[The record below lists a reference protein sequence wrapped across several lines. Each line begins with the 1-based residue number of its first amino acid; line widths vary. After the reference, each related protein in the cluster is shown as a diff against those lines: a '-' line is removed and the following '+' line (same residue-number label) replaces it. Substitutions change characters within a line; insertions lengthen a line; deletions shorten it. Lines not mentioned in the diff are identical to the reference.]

1 MRSFFKFKESDTPVT
16 IEPVPTVFPNI
27 EGADIAGVFGGKRVA
42 GDFYDSVRVSPE
54 RVLIGL
60 LDMAGRREENR
71 KLLIAAQEVFRNSGR
86 ELFSAVDINESD
98 AMTELNL
105 RINRRLIEASSG
117 VHSCPAFTACYH
129 ERMGTLCYCSA
140 GHTPGLLRDST
151 GIVELGSTGLPLGL
165 FSHATSDARI
175 AGMEKSAALLL
186 VSQGVVSCEGVHGD
200 GAGNEFSVG
209 GVRQVFQ
216 NAPSL
221 SAKELCSLVLS
232 SVADF
237 SGNGPLCDDRTALAL
252 IRTG

>member
-1 MRSFFKFKESDTPVT
+1 VRSFFKFNGSDTAVS

-27 EGADIAGVFGGKRVA
+27 DGADIAAVFAGKRVA

-54 RVLIGL
+54 RVLI
-60 LDMAGRREENR
+60 
-71 KLLIAAQEVFRNSGR
+71 AAQEIFRESGR

-98 AMTELNL
+98 AMTELNV

-129 ERMGTLCYCSA
+129 ERLGTLCYCNA

-165 FSHATSDARI
+165 FSHATSEGRMV
-175 AGMEKSAALLL
+175 GMEKSAALLL
-186 VSQGVVSCEGVHGD
+186 VSQGVVSCEG
-200 GAGNEFSVG
+200 AGRENGGKEFSLEM
-209 GVRQVFQ
+209 VRQEFQ

-221 SAKELCSLVLS
+221 SAKELCSSVLS

-237 SGNGPLCDDRTALAL
+237 SGHVPLCDDRTALAL
-252 IRTG
+252 IRTC

>member
-1 MRSFFKFKESDTPVT
+1 VRSFFKFNGSDTAVS

-27 EGADIAGVFGGKRVA
+27 DGADIAAVFAGKRVA

-60 LDMAGRREENR
+60 LDVAGRREQNR
-71 KLLIAAQEVFRNSGR
+71 KLLIAAQEIFRESGR

-98 AMTELNL
+98 AMTELNV

-129 ERMGTLCYCSA
+129 ERLGTLCYCNA

-165 FSHATSDARI
+165 FSHATSEGRMV
-175 AGMEKSAALLL
+175 GMEKSAALLL
-186 VSQGVVSCEGVHGD
+186 VSQGVVSCEG
-200 GAGNEFSVG
+200 AGREKGGKEFSLEM
-209 GVRQVFQ
+209 VRQEFQ

-221 SAKELCSLVLS
+221 SAKELCSSVLS

-237 SGNGPLCDDRTALAL
+237 SGHVPLCDDRTALAL
-252 IRTG
+252 IRTC